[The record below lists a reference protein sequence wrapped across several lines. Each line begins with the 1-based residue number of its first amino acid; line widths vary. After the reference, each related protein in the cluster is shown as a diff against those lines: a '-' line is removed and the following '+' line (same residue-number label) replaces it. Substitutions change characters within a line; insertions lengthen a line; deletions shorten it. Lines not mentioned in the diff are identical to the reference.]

1 MRVFNICY
9 ILMSEFLYAM
19 SSPPSSSVHRF
30 QPRSLPFTGIEGAST
45 GQRVEGAS
53 RSGQV
58 MQHLDDLGIRPTEKL
73 IPIKDTPSSPT
84 LAVTSPEPR
93 LAAVPAVKETAKR
106 PKPPFKAPWETRLFD
121 VKVDAPLRPP
131 SVRVLSDP
139 HWEIRRRSGART
151 VYNTGETILGPGLHC

>member
-73 IPIKDTPSSPT
+73 IPIKDTPHPLLWPSH
-84 LAVTSPEPR
+84 R
-93 LAAVPAVKETAKR
+93 LSLV
-106 PKPPFKAPWETRLFD
+106 WQ
-121 VKVDAPLRPP
+121 
-131 SVRVLSDP
+131 LSG
-139 HWEIRRRSGART
+139 RKGNS
-151 VYNTGETILGPGLHC
+151 